1 MFKIEPIWER
11 PTLRATGR
19 SVCDIIMIIIII
31 IINLPAVAFLLVR
44 SPLMRKG
51 GNTILGVQ
59 RSVVVLLFLPTKA

>member
-19 SVCDIIMIIIII
+19 SVCDIIMIIII

>member
-1 MFKIEPIWER
+1 MFEIEPIWER

-31 IINLPAVAFLLVR
+31 NLPAVGFLLVR

>member
-1 MFKIEPIWER
+1 MFEIEPIWER

-31 IINLPAVAFLLVR
+31 INLRAVAFLLVR

-51 GNTILGVQ
+51 GNTIPGVQ